1 MLHLSASQF
10 NDMGPTKT
18 PSENFPNSDFPREKI
33 LPPKCKKKTSTPAQ
47 NPFFRRFVSLLV
59 LGQTIFWRE
68 SRVEIREVHQKVGCS
83 WSKRNVQLKK
93 LPRKK
98 PPLHKVQAVFRLF
111 QVAFYSLISP
121 LRCDTY
127 VTIIFKSLTLYIQS
141 RFAVLENSQW
151 EVYIISYIPP

>member
-33 LPPKCKKKTSTPAQ
+33 YHLNAKKTSTPTQ
-47 NPFFRRFVSLLV
+47 NPFFRRFVSLSV
-59 LGQTIFWRE
+59 LGQTNFLKG
-68 SRVEIREVHQKVGCS
+68 KVGWKLGKCT
-83 WSKRNVQLKK
+83 RELAAAEVNVRSAEETAKT
-93 LPRKK
+93 K

-121 LRCDTY
+121 LRCGTY

-141 RFAVLENSQW
+141 RFAVLENSQ
-151 EVYIISYIPP
+151 